1 MPKSAGTTTAA
12 EFWRSIMADWK
23 MIDADGHIREVESD
37 VFEYLP
43 DYYKNRRAAVLY
55 FPLLPHHGWHRQAGL
70 GAVGASFLIPTLEDW
85 RKALE
90 QGNIEAAVLYPT
102 RFMHIGQVG
111 MAEFAVDL
119 SRAYNDYLYDRFL
132 RAEPRLK
139 GIAVL
144 PLQDVPAAA
153 IELRRAVKEY
163 GMVGGLLPADGLP
176 RPLGHPEFLPL
187 YEEANRLGCMLAVH
201 SQNSL
206 RNNDLFMWR
215 DEAATLAHVWPQMR
229 QFANLMFSGLL
240 GRMPDLKIAFLEAGC
255 GWVPYLISKM
265 AARMGEAMTP
275 AKLIERGQIY
285 FQCGEELTTSR
296 DLELL
301 GEECLFW
308 ASDFPHEGIV
318 DMGKAAKEF
327 LNREDI
333 SEAAKQKISY
343 ANPKRLYRL

>member
-1 MPKSAGTTTAA
+1 MP
-12 EFWRSIMADWK
+12 EWK

-43 DYYKNRRAAVLY
+43 EHYRQRREALLY
-55 FPLLPHHGWHRQAGL
+55 FPLLPHHGWHRQAGRSDR
-70 GAVGASFLIPTLEDW
+70 GSSFLIPSLQDW
-85 RKALE
+85 QTALE
-90 QGNIEAAVLYPT
+90 QGNIAAAVVYPT

-132 RAEPRLK
+132 RHEPRLK

-144 PLQDVPAAA
+144 PLQDVDAAVA
-153 IELRRAVKEY
+153 ELRRAIKEH
-163 GMVGGLLPADGLP
+163 GMVGGVLPADGLP
-176 RPLGHPEFLPL
+176 RPLGHRDFHPL

-206 RNNDLFMWR
+206 RNNDLFLWR

-229 QFANLMFSGLL
+229 QFTNLMFSGLL
-240 GRMPDLKIAFLEAGC
+240 GKYPDLRMAFLEAGC

-265 AARMGEAMTP
+265 EARMGELVRP
-275 AKLIERGQIY
+275 LKLIERGQIY
-285 FQCGEELTTSR
+285 FQCGEEMTTNR

-301 GEECLFW
+301 GDQCLFW

-318 DMGKAAKEF
+318 DMSKAVEEF
-327 LNREDI
+327 LSRDDI
-333 SEAAKQKISY
+333 PASSKKKISCDN
-343 ANPKRLYRL
+343 AKKLYGL